1 MSLVIK
7 THVVRDNS
15 GFRLEFEIPIETI
28 QGQSY
33 IIIPIET
40 ISGHMFC
47 IIVNQKRIKIDK
59 SRPTLGI
66 VRQPEFVDFY

>member
-7 THVVRDNS
+7 THVIRDNS

-40 ISGHMFC
+40 ISGHIFALLS
-47 IIVNQKRIKIDK
+47 IKRGLRSTNPD
-59 SRPTLGI
+59 P
-66 VRQPEFVDFY
+66 P